1 MENRFSPENI
11 KKATINLIKVHA
23 EKIETE
29 LQNIEFTIKRSDKY
43 EILEMRPNGVS
54 LKFTSEVSVEP
65 EALFTITFEYKAVFE
80 FNHKIDAKFVESNI
94 NDMLQP
100 IGNETS
106 YIISTMTKLMND
118 TYIIIPPI
126 VSISQ

>member
-1 MENRFSPENI
+1 MENKFSPENI

-29 LQNIEFTIKRSDKY
+29 LQNIEFTIKRLDKY

-65 EALFTITFEYKAVFE
+65 EALFMIDFEYKAVFE

>member
-1 MENRFSPENI
+1 MENKFSPENI
-11 KKATINLIKVHA
+11 KKANINLIKVHA

-65 EALFTITFEYKAVFE
+65 EALFTIAFEYKAVFE
-80 FNHKIDAKFVESNI
+80 FNHKIDAKFVENNI

>member
-29 LQNIEFTIKRSDKY
+29 LQNMEFTIKRLDKY
-43 EILEMRPNGVS
+43 EILEMRSNGVS

>member
-1 MENRFSPENI
+1 MENKFSPENI
-11 KKATINLIKVHA
+11 KKANINLVKLHA

-43 EILEMRPNGVS
+43 EILAMRSNGVS
-54 LKFTSEVSVEP
+54 LKFSSEVSVEP
-65 EALFTITFEYKAVFE
+65 KALFTISFEYKADFE
-80 FNHKIDAKFVESNI
+80 FNHDIDTSFVVSNI
-94 NDMLQP
+94 NDILQP
-100 IGNETS
+100 IGNEIS
-106 YIISTMTKLMND
+106 YIISTMTKLIND

>member
-1 MENRFSPENI
+1 MENKFSPENI

-29 LQNIEFTIKRSDKY
+29 LQNIEFTIKRLDKY

-65 EALFTITFEYKAVFE
+65 EALFTIDFEYKAVFE

>member
-1 MENRFSPENI
+1 MENKFSPENI

-29 LQNIEFTIKRSDKY
+29 LQNIEFTIKRLDKY